1 MIGDFDTG
9 IKFEHLNLVSLLWLK
24 HKAGI
29 FKVGQPTSATF
40 FGWFLGEKEVHKV
53 HCRTKLTNLF
63 LNVEYK
69 YRKNK
74 LAGTRD
80 TPKAGVQMAAYRKAG
95 VRSTL

>member
-1 MIGDFDTG
+1 MIDDFDTG
-9 IKFEHLNLVSLLWLK
+9 IKFEHLNLVSLPWLK

-40 FGWFLGEKEVHKV
+40 FGWFLGENEVHKV
-53 HCRTKLTNLF
+53 HCRTKL
-63 LNVEYK
+63 LNIEYN

-80 TPKAGVQMAAYRKAG
+80 TLKAGVQMAANRKAG
-95 VRSTL
+95 VLST